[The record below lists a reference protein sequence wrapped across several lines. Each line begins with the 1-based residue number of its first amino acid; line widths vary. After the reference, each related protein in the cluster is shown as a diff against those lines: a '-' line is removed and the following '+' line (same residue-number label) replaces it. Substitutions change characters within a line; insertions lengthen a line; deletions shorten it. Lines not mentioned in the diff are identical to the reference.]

1 MPLPM
6 GKGQTGTGSGPDVEA
21 QRQAVPSQ
29 HHTAA
34 RDCPN
39 LPESCRVQGEANAP
53 RRASAARRT
62 VSAEAA
68 GHGYGFSF

>member
-6 GKGQTGTGSGPDVEA
+6 GEGQTGTGCGPDVGA
-21 QRQAVPSQ
+21 QRRALPSQ

-39 LPESCRVQGEANAP
+39 LPEPCRVQGKANAP
-53 RRASAARRT
+53 RRASAARRAVT
-62 VSAEAA
+62 AEAA
-68 GHGYGFSF
+68 GHGSGFSL